1 MKKSL
6 KTLLK
11 LPAPLIIIAIWY
23 LSSQSTVPLPKGIFG
38 VDKIA
43 HFIAYGALSFAL
55 SLWFS
60 REEWRANPWKVA
72 FTVITIASL
81 YGAVDEFHQSFVPG
95 RDMSAWDLMADT
107 IGAGIGAIMFR
118 AWMCRDISVVR

>member
-1 MKKSL
+1 L
-6 KTLLK
+6 TRI
-11 LPAPLIIIAIWY
+11 PAPFIAILIWC

-43 HFIAYGALSFAL
+43 HFIAYGALSLAL

-60 REEWRANPWKVA
+60 RKQWRAQPWGIAVA
-72 FTVITIASL
+72 VVAIASL

-95 RDMSAWDLMADT
+95 RDMSAWDWLADV
-107 IGAGIGAIMFR
+107 IGAGIGTGILVIAFAATR
-118 AWMCRDISVVR
+118 SAKRR